1 MQQANWQAARLPACA
16 KLLAQAFALGRN
28 SSAVVGDFSVGMVAM
43 RILCMLAAALAAQG
57 ADAAG
62 FLTKAAALGTDGAL
76 PTVNVHYDF
85 ASEDV
90 ADGGAELARA
100 AGAVCWS
107 AAFLWPLP

>member
-1 MQQANWQAARLPACA
+1 MQQANLQAARLPACA
-16 KLLAQAFALGRN
+16 KLLARAFALGRN

-57 ADAAG
+57 AEAAG
-62 FLTKAAALGTDGAL
+62 FLAKAPALGTDGAL

-90 ADGGAELARA
+90 ADGGVELARA
-100 AGAVCWS
+100 AGAACWS
-107 AAFLWPLP
+107 AAFLWQLP